1 MTAQERI
8 TADRPVPTR
17 FTAEEFMELAQS
29 PPIRDW
35 PGKVELVDGEII
47 RMSPMHVPHWSAQQS
62 LNVQLLDILRKHGGQ
77 WMVGTEA
84 TVKLATGTVR
94 IADIAVVRT
103 PDPSRQGILERDD
116 LLLAIEV
123 ADTTLRTDLGRKL
136 RDYAAGAVPHYWV
149 VDLKKRE
156 THVMNR
162 PEGNGYAERRI
173 VPHGEPIPVPGT
185 DSTMV
190 LT

>member
-1 MTAQERI
+1 
-8 TADRPVPTR
+8 
-17 FTAEEFMELAQS
+17 MELAQS

-62 LNVQLLDILRKHGGQ
+62 LNVQLLDIFRQHGDQGRG
-77 WMVGTEA
+77 GTEA
-84 TVKLATGTVR
+84 TVKLPTGTVR

-103 PDPSRQGILERDD
+103 PDPARQGILDQDD
-116 LLLAIEV
+116 LLLAVEV
-123 ADTTLRTDLGRKL
+123 ADTTLRADLGRKL

-156 THVMNR
+156 THVMAR

-173 VPHGEPIPVPGT
+173 VPHGEPLLVPGT
-185 DSTMV
+185 DAVITLS
-190 LT
+190 